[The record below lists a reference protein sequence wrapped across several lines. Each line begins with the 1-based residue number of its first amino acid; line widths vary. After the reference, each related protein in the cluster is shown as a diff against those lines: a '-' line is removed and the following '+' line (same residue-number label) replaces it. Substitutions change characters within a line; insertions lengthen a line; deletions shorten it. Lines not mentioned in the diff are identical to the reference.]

1 MKDGSSSQAPQWAGG
16 LRQMLARQLSSP
28 GELSL
33 LESPRLPVKARRGK
47 WKEGIRYEPAS
58 VPSPRDGADLSSHQK
73 PRRVTL
79 VPRRGLSASG
89 IPGAL
94 KSSECRGCSKHPLKS
109 GLATGIEPSVSD
121 QRDEQ
126 PGLGAGCR
134 RGERAD

>member
-1 MKDGSSSQAPQWAGG
+1 MKDGSSSQAQQWAGG
-16 LRQMLARQLSSP
+16 LRRMLARQLSSP

-33 LESPRLPVKARRGK
+33 LESPRLPVRARRGK
-47 WKEGIRYEPAS
+47 WKEGIRSERAS
-58 VPSPRDGADLSSHQK
+58 DPSRRDGSDLSSHQK

-94 KSSECRGCSKHPLKS
+94 KSSECRGCSKHPLK
-109 GLATGIEPSVSD
+109 TGRETGMEPSVSD

-126 PGLGAGCR
+126 RAFGAGCR